1 MNSRDEYLRKMHAKL
16 DELNAE
22 IDLLSTKAGGVT
34 EDLRKEY
41 HEQIESLKA
50 KQAVAKQKVEELQ
63 RAGGSALED
72 MKSGIDLAWSAI
84 SEAVDSAR
92 SRFK

>member
-1 MNSRDEYLRKMHAKL
+1 MSSKDEYLRKLHAKL

-22 IDLLSTKAGGVT
+22 IDLLSTKADGVT

-50 KQAVAKQKVEELQ
+50 KQAAAKQKVEELQ

-72 MKSGIDLAWSAI
+72 MKSGLDLAWTAMGEAI
-84 SEAVDSAR
+84 DSAR